1 MSTTLIFIIL
11 LIVLLFFLR
20 KFFKGG
26 QCKSKHS
33 MDGKVVIVTGAS
45 AGIGKESALD
55 LARHGA
61 QVILACRNEKKTK
74 KAMQSLN
81 EEEKN

>member
-1 MSTTLIFIIL
+1 MQIKAFN
-11 LIVLLFFLR
+11 
-20 KFFKGG
+20 GW
-26 QCKSKHS
+26 KSS
-33 MDGKVVIVTGAS
+33 DSDRTS

-81 EEEKN
+81 EEEKCTYFKQWRFTR